1 MSKAFILKHFDPS
14 AFVTPLNRSE
24 TRPLQWAHGAT
35 LAEDVIA
42 LVDIP
47 PYDMA
52 TRDGWAVNST
62 NGVNRII
69 DTDRIVNGT
78 VPMPLPSGHARWI
91 NTGGMIPLGCD
102 AIIPANDPSD
112 IAQAKIESN
121 TGQFIL
127 HRGEERRHGEV
138 ILPRGTRLGVRECA
152 LLSEAC
158 VDEVKLRVTPR
169 ILIVSTGSE
178 ISTAGKNPIACRR
191 NSNAVYFA
199 LLSEACVDEVKLR
212 VTPRILIVST
222 GSEIS
227 TAGKNPIA
235 CRRNSN
241 AVYLQTL
248 FDVLGIEQSRIV
260 RVADN
265 IDAIATAISKY
276 EGINF
281 IVSIGGTGRGSH
293 DLTRRA
299 ILAAGGTID
308 DKAPKDEKKAPPFI
322 MAELDGIP
330 IIGLPGNPLGSVML
344 TQRVLLPMLA
354 QLYGLQLPHQEELLL
369 PISETLTIESEGE
382 LCVAIE
388 REGRKTFVRPVSK
401 GRGNTRIFAI
411 DAGTVHVA
419 PDTLH
424 AGDIVKVKRFFN

>member
-1 MSKAFILKHFDPS
+1 MIHSVKNEQLNMSKAFILKHFDPS
-14 AFVTPLNRSE
+14 VFVTSLNRSE
-24 TRPLQWAHGAT
+24 TRPLQWAHGTT

-121 TGQFIL
+121 PGQFIL

-138 ILPRGTRLGVRECA
+138 ILPRGTRLGVREC
-152 LLSEAC
+152 
-158 VDEVKLRVTPR
+158 
-169 ILIVSTGSE
+169 
-178 ISTAGKNPIACRR
+178 
-191 NSNAVYFA
+191 A

-265 IDAIATAISKY
+265 IDAIATAISNH

-299 ILAAGGTID
+299 ILAAGGTIN
-308 DKAPKDEKKAPPFI
+308 DKAPEDEKKAPPFI

-419 PDTLH
+419 PNTLH

>member
-121 TGQFIL
+121 PDQFIL

-138 ILPRGTRLGVRECA
+138 ILPRGTRLGVREC
-152 LLSEAC
+152 
-158 VDEVKLRVTPR
+158 
-169 ILIVSTGSE
+169 
-178 ISTAGKNPIACRR
+178 
-191 NSNAVYFA
+191 A

-265 IDAIATAISKY
+265 IDAIATAISKH

-411 DAGTVHVA
+411 DAGTVHVT

>member
-112 IAQAKIESN
+112 IAQAKIESDP
-121 TGQFIL
+121 GQFIL

-138 ILPRGTRLGVRECA
+138 ILPRGTRLGVREC
-152 LLSEAC
+152 
-158 VDEVKLRVTPR
+158 
-169 ILIVSTGSE
+169 
-178 ISTAGKNPIACRR
+178 
-191 NSNAVYFA
+191 A

-265 IDAIATAISKY
+265 IDAIATAISKH

>member
-1 MSKAFILKHFDPS
+1 MIHSVKNEQLNMSKAFILKHFDPS
-14 AFVTPLNRSE
+14 DFVTSLNRSE

-112 IAQAKIESN
+112 IAQTKIESN
-121 TGQFIL
+121 PGQFIL

-138 ILPRGTRLGVRECA
+138 ILPRGTRLGVREC
-152 LLSEAC
+152 
-158 VDEVKLRVTPR
+158 
-169 ILIVSTGSE
+169 
-178 ISTAGKNPIACRR
+178 
-191 NSNAVYFA
+191 A

-265 IDAIATAISKY
+265 IDAIATAISKH

-424 AGDIVKVKRFFN
+424 AGDIVKVNRFFN

>member
-1 MSKAFILKHFDPS
+1 MIHSVKNEQLNMSKAFILKHFDPS

-62 NGVNRII
+62 NSVNRII

-112 IAQAKIESN
+112 IAQAKIESDP
-121 TGQFIL
+121 GQFIL

-138 ILPRGTRLGVRECA
+138 ILPRGTRLGVREC
-152 LLSEAC
+152 
-158 VDEVKLRVTPR
+158 
-169 ILIVSTGSE
+169 
-178 ISTAGKNPIACRR
+178 
-191 NSNAVYFA
+191 A

-265 IDAIATAISKY
+265 IDAIATAISKH

>member
-121 TGQFIL
+121 PGQFIL

-178 ISTAGKNPIACRR
+178 IST
-191 NSNAVYFA
+191 V
-199 LLSEACVDEVKLR
+199 
-212 VTPRILIVST
+212 
-222 GSEIS
+222 
-227 TAGKNPIA
+227 GKNPIA

-265 IDAIATAISKY
+265 IDAIATAISKH

-411 DAGTVHVA
+411 DAGTVHVT

>member
-14 AFVTPLNRSE
+14 DFVTSLNRSE

-121 TGQFIL
+121 PGQFIL

-138 ILPRGTRLGVRECA
+138 ILPRGTRLGVREC
-152 LLSEAC
+152 
-158 VDEVKLRVTPR
+158 
-169 ILIVSTGSE
+169 
-178 ISTAGKNPIACRR
+178 
-191 NSNAVYFA
+191 A

-265 IDAIATAISKY
+265 IDAIATAISKH

-308 DKAPKDEKKAPPFI
+308 DKPPEDEKKAPPFI

>member
-121 TGQFIL
+121 PGQFIL

-178 ISTAGKNPIACRR
+178 IT
-191 NSNAVYFA
+191 
-199 LLSEACVDEVKLR
+199 
-212 VTPRILIVST
+212 
-222 GSEIS
+222 

-265 IDAIATAISKY
+265 IDAIATAISKH

>member
-1 MSKAFILKHFDPS
+1 MIHSVKNEQLNMSKAFILKHFDPS

-121 TGQFIL
+121 PGQFIL

-138 ILPRGTRLGVRECA
+138 ILPRGTRLGVREC
-152 LLSEAC
+152 
-158 VDEVKLRVTPR
+158 
-169 ILIVSTGSE
+169 
-178 ISTAGKNPIACRR
+178 
-191 NSNAVYFA
+191 A

-265 IDAIATAISKY
+265 IDAIATAISKH

-299 ILAAGGTID
+299 ILAAGGTIN
-308 DKAPKDEKKAPPFI
+308 DKTPEDEKKAPPFI

-411 DAGTVHVA
+411 DTGTVHVT

>member
-1 MSKAFILKHFDPS
+1 MIHSVKNEQLNMSKAFILKHFDPS

-121 TGQFIL
+121 PGQFIL

-138 ILPRGTRLGVRECA
+138 ILPRGTRLGVREC
-152 LLSEAC
+152 
-158 VDEVKLRVTPR
+158 
-169 ILIVSTGSE
+169 
-178 ISTAGKNPIACRR
+178 
-191 NSNAVYFA
+191 A

-265 IDAIATAISKY
+265 IDAIATAISKH

-388 REGRKTFVRPVSK
+388 REGRKTVVRPVCK

>member
-1 MSKAFILKHFDPS
+1 
-14 AFVTPLNRSE
+14 
-24 TRPLQWAHGAT
+24 
-35 LAEDVIA
+35 
-42 LVDIP
+42 
-47 PYDMA
+47 
-52 TRDGWAVNST
+52 
-62 NGVNRII
+62 
-69 DTDRIVNGT
+69 
-78 VPMPLPSGHARWI
+78 
-91 NTGGMIPLGCD
+91 MIPLGCD

-121 TGQFIL
+121 PGQFIL

-138 ILPRGTRLGVRECA
+138 ILPRGTRLGVREC
-152 LLSEAC
+152 
-158 VDEVKLRVTPR
+158 
-169 ILIVSTGSE
+169 
-178 ISTAGKNPIACRR
+178 
-191 NSNAVYFA
+191 A

-265 IDAIATAISKY
+265 IDAIATAISKH

-308 DKAPKDEKKAPPFI
+308 DKPPEDEKKAPPFI

>member
-1 MSKAFILKHFDPS
+1 MIHSVKNEQLNMSKAFILKHFDPS

-121 TGQFIL
+121 PGQFIL

-138 ILPRGTRLGVRECA
+138 ILPRGTRLGVREC
-152 LLSEAC
+152 
-158 VDEVKLRVTPR
+158 
-169 ILIVSTGSE
+169 
-178 ISTAGKNPIACRR
+178 
-191 NSNAVYFA
+191 A

-265 IDAIATAISKY
+265 IDAIATAISKH

>member
-121 TGQFIL
+121 PGQFIL

-138 ILPRGTRLGVRECA
+138 ILPRGTRLGVREC
-152 LLSEAC
+152 
-158 VDEVKLRVTPR
+158 
-169 ILIVSTGSE
+169 
-178 ISTAGKNPIACRR
+178 
-191 NSNAVYFA
+191 A

-265 IDAIATAISKY
+265 IDAIATAISKH

-308 DKAPKDEKKAPPFI
+308 DKPPEDEKKAPPFI

>member
-1 MSKAFILKHFDPS
+1 MIHSVKNEQLNMSKAFILKHFDPS

-121 TGQFIL
+121 PGQFIL

-191 NSNAVYFA
+191 NSNAVY
-199 LLSEACVDEVKLR
+199 
-212 VTPRILIVST
+212 
-222 GSEIS
+222 
-227 TAGKNPIA
+227 
-235 CRRNSN
+235 
-241 AVYLQTL
+241 LQTL
-248 FDVLGIEQSRIV
+248 FDVLGDR
-260 RVADN
+260 
-265 IDAIATAISKY
+265 K
-276 EGINF
+276 
-281 IVSIGGTGRGSH
+281 
-293 DLTRRA
+293 
-299 ILAAGGTID
+299 
-308 DKAPKDEKKAPPFI
+308 
-322 MAELDGIP
+322 
-330 IIGLPGNPLGSVML
+330 SV
-344 TQRVLLPMLA
+344 V
-354 QLYGLQLPHQEELLL
+354 
-369 PISETLTIESEGE
+369 
-382 LCVAIE
+382 
-388 REGRKTFVRPVSK
+388 
-401 GRGNTRIFAI
+401 
-411 DAGTVHVA
+411 
-419 PDTLH
+419 
-424 AGDIVKVKRFFN
+424 

>member
-1 MSKAFILKHFDPS
+1 MIHSVKNEQLNMSKAFILKHFDPS

-112 IAQAKIESN
+112 IAQAKIESDP
-121 TGQFIL
+121 GQFIL

-138 ILPRGTRLGVRECA
+138 ILPRGTRLGVREC
-152 LLSEAC
+152 
-158 VDEVKLRVTPR
+158 
-169 ILIVSTGSE
+169 
-178 ISTAGKNPIACRR
+178 
-191 NSNAVYFA
+191 A

-265 IDAIATAISKY
+265 IDAIATAISKH

>member
-121 TGQFIL
+121 PGQFIL

-138 ILPRGTRLGVRECA
+138 ILPRGTRLGVREC
-152 LLSEAC
+152 
-158 VDEVKLRVTPR
+158 
-169 ILIVSTGSE
+169 
-178 ISTAGKNPIACRR
+178 
-191 NSNAVYFA
+191 A

-265 IDAIATAISKY
+265 IDAIATAISNH

>member
-121 TGQFIL
+121 PGQFIL

-138 ILPRGTRLGVRECA
+138 ILPRGTRLGVREC
-152 LLSEAC
+152 
-158 VDEVKLRVTPR
+158 
-169 ILIVSTGSE
+169 
-178 ISTAGKNPIACRR
+178 
-191 NSNAVYFA
+191 A

-265 IDAIATAISKY
+265 IDAIATAISKH

-299 ILAAGGTID
+299 ILTAGGTID

>member
-62 NGVNRII
+62 NSVNRII

-112 IAQAKIESN
+112 IAQAKIESDP
-121 TGQFIL
+121 GQFIL

-158 VDEVKLRVTPR
+158 VDEVKLRVTPH
-169 ILIVSTGSE
+169 
-178 ISTAGKNPIACRR
+178 
-191 NSNAVYFA
+191 
-199 LLSEACVDEVKLR
+199 
-212 VTPRILIVST
+212 ILIVST

-265 IDAIATAISKY
+265 IDAIATAISKH

-411 DAGTVHVA
+411 DAGTVHVT

>member
-1 MSKAFILKHFDPS
+1 MIHSVKNEQLNMSKAFILKHFDPS
-14 AFVTPLNRSE
+14 DFVTSLNRSE

-121 TGQFIL
+121 PGQFIL

-138 ILPRGTRLGVRECA
+138 ILPRGTRLGVREC
-152 LLSEAC
+152 
-158 VDEVKLRVTPR
+158 
-169 ILIVSTGSE
+169 
-178 ISTAGKNPIACRR
+178 
-191 NSNAVYFA
+191 A

-265 IDAIATAISKY
+265 IDAIATAISKH

>member
-1 MSKAFILKHFDPS
+1 MIHSVKNEQLNMSKAFILKHFDPS

-62 NGVNRII
+62 NSVNRII

-121 TGQFIL
+121 PGQFIL

-138 ILPRGTRLGVRECA
+138 ILPRGTRLGVREC
-152 LLSEAC
+152 
-158 VDEVKLRVTPR
+158 
-169 ILIVSTGSE
+169 
-178 ISTAGKNPIACRR
+178 
-191 NSNAVYFA
+191 A

-265 IDAIATAISKY
+265 IDAIATAISKH

-411 DAGTVHVA
+411 DAGTVHVT

>member
-1 MSKAFILKHFDPS
+1 MSDTLIHSVKNEQLDMSKAFILKHFEPS
-14 AFVTPLNRSE
+14 AFSIPLNRNE

-78 VPMPLPSGHARWI
+78 VPTPLSSGHARWI

-112 IAQAKIESN
+112 IAQAKLETN
-121 TGQFIL
+121 PGQFIL
-127 HRGEERRHGEV
+127 RRGEERRHGEV
-138 ILPRGTRLGVRECA
+138 ILRHGTRLGVRECA

-158 VDEVKLRVTPR
+158 VDEVKLRVAPR
-169 ILIVSTGSE
+169 ILIISTGSE
-178 ISTAGKNPIACRR
+178 IA
-191 NSNAVYFA
+191 
-199 LLSEACVDEVKLR
+199 
-212 VTPRILIVST
+212 
-222 GSEIS
+222 

-248 FDVLGIEQSRIV
+248 FDVLNIEQSRIV

-265 IDAIATAISKY
+265 IDAIADALSKH
-276 EGINF
+276 EGIDL

-293 DLTRRA
+293 DLTRQA
-299 ILAAGGTID
+299 ILAAGGTLD
-308 DKAPKDEKKAPPFI
+308 DKASEDEKKAPPFI

-354 QLYGLQLPHQEELLL
+354 QLYGLELPHQEELLL
-369 PISETLTIESEGE
+369 PISETLTVETEGE

-388 REGRKTFVRPVSK
+388 QEGQKTVARPVSK

-419 PDTLH
+419 PGMLH
-424 AGDIVKVKRFFN
+424 EGDIVKVKRFFN

>member
-1 MSKAFILKHFDPS
+1 MIHSVKNEQLNMSKAFILKHFDPS

-121 TGQFIL
+121 PGQFIL

-138 ILPRGTRLGVRECA
+138 ILPRGTRLGVREC
-152 LLSEAC
+152 
-158 VDEVKLRVTPR
+158 
-169 ILIVSTGSE
+169 
-178 ISTAGKNPIACRR
+178 
-191 NSNAVYFA
+191 A

-265 IDAIATAISKY
+265 IDAIATAISKH

-308 DKAPKDEKKAPPFI
+308 DKPPEDEKKAPPFI

>member
-121 TGQFIL
+121 PGQFIL
-127 HRGEERRHGEV
+127 HRGEERRHGEG
-138 ILPRGTRLGVRECA
+138 ILPRGTRLGVREC
-152 LLSEAC
+152 
-158 VDEVKLRVTPR
+158 
-169 ILIVSTGSE
+169 
-178 ISTAGKNPIACRR
+178 
-191 NSNAVYFA
+191 A

-265 IDAIATAISKY
+265 IDAIATAISKH

-299 ILAAGGTID
+299 ILAAGGTIN
-308 DKAPKDEKKAPPFI
+308 DKTPEDEKKAPPFI

-411 DAGTVHVA
+411 DAGTVHVT

>member
-1 MSKAFILKHFDPS
+1 MIHSVKNEQLNMSKAFILKHFDPS

-121 TGQFIL
+121 PGQFIL

-138 ILPRGTRLGVRECA
+138 ILPRGTRLGVREC
-152 LLSEAC
+152 
-158 VDEVKLRVTPR
+158 
-169 ILIVSTGSE
+169 
-178 ISTAGKNPIACRR
+178 
-191 NSNAVYFA
+191 A

>member
-121 TGQFIL
+121 PGQFIL

-138 ILPRGTRLGVRECA
+138 ILPRGTRLGVREC
-152 LLSEAC
+152 
-158 VDEVKLRVTPR
+158 
-169 ILIVSTGSE
+169 
-178 ISTAGKNPIACRR
+178 
-191 NSNAVYFA
+191 A

-265 IDAIATAISKY
+265 IDAIATAISKH

-299 ILAAGGTID
+299 ILAAGGTIN
-308 DKAPKDEKKAPPFI
+308 DKTPEDEKKAPPFI

-411 DAGTVHVA
+411 DTGTVHVT

>member
-62 NGVNRII
+62 NSVNRII

-121 TGQFIL
+121 PGQFIL

-138 ILPRGTRLGVRECA
+138 ILPRGTRLGVREC
-152 LLSEAC
+152 
-158 VDEVKLRVTPR
+158 
-169 ILIVSTGSE
+169 
-178 ISTAGKNPIACRR
+178 
-191 NSNAVYFA
+191 A

-265 IDAIATAISKY
+265 IDAIATAISKH

-411 DAGTVHVA
+411 DAGTVHVT

>member
-69 DTDRIVNGT
+69 DTDRIVNST

-121 TGQFIL
+121 PGQFIL

-138 ILPRGTRLGVRECA
+138 ILPRGTRLGVREC
-152 LLSEAC
+152 
-158 VDEVKLRVTPR
+158 
-169 ILIVSTGSE
+169 
-178 ISTAGKNPIACRR
+178 
-191 NSNAVYFA
+191 A

-265 IDAIATAISKY
+265 IDAIATAISKH

-299 ILAAGGTID
+299 ILAAGGTIN
-308 DKAPKDEKKAPPFI
+308 DKTPEDEKKAPPFI

-411 DAGTVHVA
+411 DTGTVHVT

>member
-1 MSKAFILKHFDPS
+1 MIHSVKNEQLNMSKAFILKHFDPS

-121 TGQFIL
+121 PGQFIL

-138 ILPRGTRLGVRECA
+138 ILPRGTRLGVREC
-152 LLSEAC
+152 
-158 VDEVKLRVTPR
+158 
-169 ILIVSTGSE
+169 
-178 ISTAGKNPIACRR
+178 
-191 NSNAVYFA
+191 A

-265 IDAIATAISKY
+265 IDAIATAISKH

-388 REGRKTFVRPVSK
+388 REERKTFVRPVCK

>member
-121 TGQFIL
+121 PGQFIL

-138 ILPRGTRLGVRECA
+138 ILPRGTRLGVREC
-152 LLSEAC
+152 
-158 VDEVKLRVTPR
+158 
-169 ILIVSTGSE
+169 
-178 ISTAGKNPIACRR
+178 
-191 NSNAVYFA
+191 A

-265 IDAIATAISKY
+265 IDAIATAISKH